1 MEEDTTT
8 EVPVE
13 NGAEEAQPVE
23 TEQTEAV
30 ETTEQPEEQTEEAA
44 EPSEDGELEKFAA
57 AKGLELDSENAKKAA
72 KMAMNAEKLAG
83 RQASRAGELEKATK
97 ITEEQLPEG
106 MTSQQHDNVR
116 MRNLELKFAVQ
127 EWKANN
133 PEKAALESDM
143 VKVLA
148 ENPTKLLLVQ
158 EGHLTLDD
166 VYHIARGGNPN
177 VESELKSQ
185 GKQEALQNLAQKQ
198 KAAVPRGNAV
208 NTSTRA
214 ETITKENVNQL
225 VAQNGQAWF
234 EKNYEAI
241 NRAMAS

>member
-8 EVPVE
+8 NAPEE
-13 NGAEEAQPVE
+13 TGAEEAQPVE
-23 TEQTEAV
+23 AEQAEAV
-30 ETTEQPEEQTEEAA
+30 ETTNDSEQQTEEAT

-97 ITEEQLPEG
+97 ITEDQLPEG
-106 MTSQQHDNVR
+106 ATPQQYDNVR
-116 MRNLELKFAVQ
+116 MRNLELKFGIQ

-133 PEKAALESDM
+133 PDKVALESDM
-143 VKVLA
+143 VKVLT

-158 EGHLTLDD
+158 EGHLSLDD
-166 VYHIARGGNPN
+166 IYSIARGSNPN

-185 GKQEALQNLAQKQ
+185 GKQEGLQNLAQKQ

-208 NTSTRA
+208 NSSARTEA
-214 ETITKENVNQL
+214 ITKENVNQL

-234 EKNYEAI
+234 EQNYEAI
-241 NRAMAS
+241 NRAMAG